1 MNAARL
7 GKKRGEQLSQ
17 VLMGLILI
25 LFAFCCLFPMYLVL
39 INSFA
44 TEASILK
51 NGYQLIPEQFSLEAY
66 KSIFYAGSPTLKSYG
81 ITILITVVGTAIAVV
96 ITYMCGFSLANE
108 NLKYRNGFSLF
119 FFITTVFNS
128 GLVPWYLICRVLH
141 LYNNIWALIIPSL
154 LMNAFHVM
162 LVRNYFSTSIPE
174 SLIESAKLDGAS
186 EMMIFRAIVLPLS
199 KPIMATI
206 GLMLALSYWN
216 NWTNGLY
223 YLDDTSLYSIQNVL
237 NAINNNIIAI
247 NSVSNMGLAINKSEV
262 PALTARMAIAVIGI
276 VPMLCIYPFFQK
288 YFVKGITIGAVKG

>member
-119 FFITTVFNS
+119 FFITTVFN
-128 GLVPWYLICRVLH
+128 L
-141 LYNNIWALIIPSL
+141 
-154 LMNAFHVM
+154 
-162 LVRNYFSTSIPE
+162 
-174 SLIESAKLDGAS
+174 SLIH
-186 EMMIFRAIVLPLS
+186 I
-199 KPIMATI
+199 
-206 GLMLALSYWN
+206 
-216 NWTNGLY
+216 
-223 YLDDTSLYSIQNVL
+223 
-237 NAINNNIIAI
+237 
-247 NSVSNMGLAINKSEV
+247 
-262 PALTARMAIAVIGI
+262 
-276 VPMLCIYPFFQK
+276 
-288 YFVKGITIGAVKG
+288 

>member
-141 LYNNIWALIIPSL
+141 LYNNIRALIIPSL
-154 LMNAFHVM
+154 IFTPFNMFLTRNFIKGVPSSLMD
-162 LVRNYFSTSIPE
+162 
-174 SLIESAKLDGAS
+174 SARIDGAG
-186 EMMIFRAIVLPLS
+186 ELTIAFRIYF
-199 KPIMATI
+199 PICSPVIATI
-206 GLMLALSYWN
+206 TLFYALGYWN
-216 NWTNGLY
+216 NWF
-223 YLDDTSLYSIQNVL
+223 
-237 NAINNNIIAI
+237 NAIMLLDSSELYPLQMILFKIQSDLSMLKDLTNVGLSNTVPTESFKMASAI
-247 NSVSNMGLAINKSEV
+247 V
-262 PALTARMAIAVIGI
+262 TIGPI
-276 VPMLCIYPFFQK
+276 VLLYPFLQR
-288 YFVKGITIGAVKG
+288 YFTEGLIIGAVKG